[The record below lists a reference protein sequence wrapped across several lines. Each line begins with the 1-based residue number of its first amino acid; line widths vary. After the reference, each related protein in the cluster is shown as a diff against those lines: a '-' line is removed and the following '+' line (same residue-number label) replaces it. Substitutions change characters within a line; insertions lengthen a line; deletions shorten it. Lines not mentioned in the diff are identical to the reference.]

1 MAQAREATTCYN
13 RALAID
19 ATLRGKMR
27 VQVTLNEDG
36 VVCRTLLVKS
46 DMPDSMN
53 TCVMQIL
60 EQAKYPAPVGG
71 CLDMLVP
78 LAFEPRDAGTNLH

>member
-1 MAQAREATTCYN
+1 MAQAREGTPCYN

-19 ATLRGKMR
+19 ASVRGKMR
-27 VQVTLNEDG
+27 VQVTLNEEG
-36 VVCRTLLVKS
+36 AVCRTLLVKS
-46 DMPDSMN
+46 DLPDYMN
-53 TCVMQIL
+53 NCVMQVL

-78 LAFEPRDAGTNLH
+78 LAFEPRDAGTSSP